1 MIGSDKQIAWAE
13 KIRNDLSQKWN
24 NAINNL
30 VLQGISEEFE
40 KTLTEIYVTAC
51 AQQDASIWID
61 NQSGKM
67 YTIANHGK
75 QIGGFRKRFEWS
87 IEMEQKIGFETIDKI
102 LDYDV

>member
-1 MIGSDKQIAWAE
+1 MIGSEKQIKWAE
-13 KIRNDLSQKWN
+13 QIRNDLSQKWN

-40 KTLTEIYVTAC
+40 NVLTEVYVTAC
-51 AQQDASIWID
+51 QQQDAGAWIE
-61 NQSGKM
+61 NQMGKM
-67 YTIANHGK
+67 YTIAEHGT
-75 QIGGFRKRFEWS
+75 QIGSIRRKFEWS